1 MITVFSKHRIPRFP
15 SLKRLFHVMLLAF
28 MLGISN
34 AILQE
39 QRFIDDSA
47 TVIECNDEQG
57 DDDPYD

>member
-1 MITVFSKHRIPRFP
+1 MFSPGSSNVWRI
-15 SLKRLFHVMLLAF
+15 LKRSFHVLMLAF

-47 TVIECNDEQG
+47 TVIEMHDEAG

>member
-1 MITVFSKHRIPRFP
+1 MSKKNRIPRFP
-15 SLKRLFHVMLLAF
+15 SLKRMFHVLMLAF

-47 TVIECNDEQG
+47 TVIELSDEQG
-57 DDDPYD
+57 DDDPFE